1 MEDRPPRSRTYV
13 GMALRALPA
22 LLVALA
28 ALADGAGEPA
38 VALYALLAA
47 VPALAIAALGA
58 LGDVLDGDAVP
69 RRQLQALLW
78 AVALTL
84 AVGGAAVRGPAVRD
98 ADLPAFAGS
107 ALIACLVALALEA
120 AVAAAHTAVERPP
133 RQRRSATSEEVREA
147 A

>member
-1 MEDRPPRSRTYV
+1 VRSRTYV
-13 GMALRALPA
+13 GMARRALPA
-22 LLVALA
+22 LLVASA
-28 ALADGAGEPA
+28 ALADAAGEPA
-38 VALYALLAA
+38 LALYALLAA
-47 VPALAIAALGA
+47 VPALAIAALTA
-58 LGDVLDGDAVP
+58 LGDMLDGDAVP

-78 AVALTL
+78 VLASVL

-133 RQRRSATSEEVREA
+133 RRHHSETHEELREA